1 MALTQ
6 FASRQVEILVVEDN
20 EFDVNLTVAAFRD
33 EVVPNRVHCV
43 SDGEAAVAFLKH
55 NGEYSQS
62 PRPDLVVLDL
72 NLPKMDGFEVL
83 ETIKSDPNLRSIPVV
98 MVSGQ
103 GGQTEIRRAYELH
116 AAAFVVKPDEVDD
129 YFAAIRSL
137 KDLWFRAA
145 TPVR

>member
-1 MALTQ
+1 MAVTQ
-6 FASRQVEILVVEDN
+6 FPYRRVEILLVEDN
-20 EFDVNLTVAAFRD
+20 EFDLNLTVAAFRD

-43 SDGEAAVAFLKH
+43 GDGESAVAFLKRS
-55 NGEYSQS
+55 GEYAEA

-72 NLPKMDGFEVL
+72 NLPKMDGLQVL
-83 ETIKSDPNLRSIPVV
+83 ETMKADPELRTIPVV
-98 MVSGQ
+98 MVSGNGSQ
-103 GGQTEIRRAYELH
+103 AEIKRAYELQ

-145 TPVR
+145 MPAR

>member
-1 MALTQ
+1 MQ
-6 FASRQVEILVVEDN
+6 FSSHQIEILVAEDN

-33 EVVPNRVHCV
+33 EIVPNRVHCV
-43 SDGEAAVAFLKH
+43 CDGEAAVAFLKH
-55 NGEYSQS
+55 TGEYCQA

-72 NLPKMDGFEVL
+72 NLPKMDGL
-83 ETIKSDPNLRSIPVV
+83 EILQLIKEDPELRSIPVV

-103 GGQTEIRRAYELH
+103 GGQAEIRRAYELQ

-145 TPVR
+145 SHVR

>member
-1 MALTQ
+1 MQQ
-6 FASRQVEILVVEDN
+6 FPSHQLEILVAEDN

-33 EVVPNRVHCV
+33 EIVPNRVHCV

-55 NGEYSQS
+55 TGAYGEA
-62 PRPDLVVLDL
+62 PRPDLVVLDM
-72 NLPKMDGFEVL
+72 NLPKMDGLEVL
-83 ETIKSDPNLRSIPVV
+83 QAIKGDPELRSIPVV

-103 GGQTEIRRAYELH
+103 GGQAEIRRAYELQ

-145 TPVR
+145 SPLR

>member
-1 MALTQ
+1 MQ
-6 FASRQVEILVVEDN
+6 FASHPVEILVVEDN

-43 SDGEAAVAFLKH
+43 PDGEAAVAFLKH
-55 NGEYSQS
+55 TGEYSES

-83 ETIKSDPNLRSIPVV
+83 EAIKSDPDLKSIPVV

-103 GGQTEIRRAYELH
+103 GGQAEVRRAYELH

-137 KDLWFRAA
+137 KELWFRAA
-145 TPVR
+145 SAVR

>member
-1 MALTQ
+1 MALAQPT
-6 FASRQVEILVVEDN
+6 SRQIEILVVEDN

-33 EVVPNRVHCV
+33 ELIPNRVHCV
-43 SDGEAAVAFLKH
+43 SDGEEAIAFLRH
-55 NGEYSQS
+55 AGEHSQA

-83 ETIKSDPNLRSIPVV
+83 EAIKSDPELKGIPVV

-103 GGQTEIRRAYELH
+103 GGQAEIRRAYELH
-116 AAAFVVKPDEVDD
+116 AAAFLVKPDEVDD

-145 TPVR
+145 SPVR